1 MAEYLFLLVLLSCWS
16 SHPWKR
22 KRNTNWGHGFHS
34 PIHLILPVHLK
45 LVFLWSRS
53 PSRILPT
60 LYRKQQIIG
69 NRYSADWCDDNC
81 DVHIYIIYTIL
92 QYINCSIWNNIINI
106 DHLNISL
113 NSIVSSRL
121 FIYSWHSWLIL
132 IVLAKT

>member
-1 MAEYLFLLVLLSCWS
+1 MAEYLSLLYLLSCWS

-60 LYRKQQIIG
+60 LYRKQQKSLEIG
-69 NRYSADWCDDNC
+69 IVPIGVMITVTYM
-81 DVHIYIIYTIL
+81 YILYTIL

-121 FIYSWHSWLIL
+121 ITYSWHSWLIL
-132 IVLAKT
+132 IVLTET